1 MEDSS
6 KKDKFLIFL
15 DFDGVLNDIKSV
27 SHLLKM
33 GGFFVREDDDNVF
46 CKDSINAINYLIETM
61 SLKYDVQLVLTT
73 FWKCFPKAVNILKNN
88 GLIYSGKINSTPIFF
103 GQRKA
108 KEIIHYLIENDEWK
122 EFLIIDDK
130 SSLKKCFSEKNFI
143 KTNIW
148 DGALTI
154 SDVLNY
160 LKTYYPDLEKQNPIK
175 DNFMYGSNEEK
186 CM

>member
-1 MEDSS
+1 MC
-6 KKDKFLIFL
+6 
-15 DFDGVLNDIKSV
+15 IK
-27 SHLLKM
+27 
-33 GGFFVREDDDNVF
+33 
-46 CKDSINAINYLIETM
+46 M
-61 SLKYDVQLVLTT
+61 S
-73 FWKCFPKAVNILKNN
+73 
-88 GLIYSGKINSTPIFF
+88 
-103 GQRKA
+103 
-108 KEIIHYLIENDEWK
+108 DEWK

-130 SSLKKCFSEKNFI
+130 SSLKKCFSENNFI

-154 SDVLNY
+154 SDVLNS